1 MIAYNDTI
9 ADRYSQTVPP
19 QLVLCVVD
27 LDRGVLKPNP
37 LFFQSLNKNEPI
49 PITDLEMTRFIIT
62 LNQAVEMVLQ
72 GFKIL
77 KGGEIIIK
85 KIPSTKV
92 IDIAKA
98 INDKSKIKVI
108 GIRPSEKIHE
118 EMISSS
124 EARDTIDYSSFFFII
139 PDNKKVYNSYL
150 KIGKKVK
157 TTFSYNSSNNSIWL
171 NKDDLFKL
179 IKNI

>member
-1 MIAYNDTI
+1 MHKSIN
-9 ADRYSQTVPP
+9 
-19 QLVLCVVD
+19 
-27 LDRGVLKPNP
+27 N
-37 LFFQSLNKNEPI
+37 LNE
-49 PITDLEMTRFIIT
+49 
-62 LNQAVEMVLQ
+62 
-72 GFKIL
+72 
-77 KGGEIIIK
+77 IK
-85 KIPSTKV
+85 KE
-92 IDIAKA
+92 
-98 INDKSKIKVI
+98 INSKNLNIQSKIKII

-118 EMISSS
+118 EMISNS

-171 NKDDLFKL
+171 NKSDLFKL